1 RFHGE
6 LLAVYVRQ
14 AGLSAEDQAA
24 LDAHLALARKVG
36 AETHV
41 LDSARPTEAIL
52 EFAREHRITQI
63 FVGHSAR
70 SRWQDLVGGST
81 LERLIEATE
90 DMDLRI
96 FPHSQPG

>member
-1 RFHGE
+1 MRTWRWRGK
-6 LLAVYVRQ
+6 
-14 AGLSAEDQAA
+14 
-24 LDAHLALARKVG
+24 LARRR
-36 AETHV
+36 TC

-70 SRWQDLVGGST
+70 SRWQNLVGGSP
-81 LERLIEATE
+81 LDRLIEATE

-96 FPHSQPG
+96 FPHSQSR